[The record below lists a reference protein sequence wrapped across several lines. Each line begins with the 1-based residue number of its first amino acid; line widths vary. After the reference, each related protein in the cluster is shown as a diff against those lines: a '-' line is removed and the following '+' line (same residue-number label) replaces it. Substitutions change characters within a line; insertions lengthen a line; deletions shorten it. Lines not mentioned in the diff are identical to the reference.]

1 MMFLTDGTW
10 LKLPK
15 YDSLYRYIDDC
26 ITKEEALSILR
37 KGKRYQEERE
47 KYVKKKGFPA
57 YTTEVGW
64 LGYEDDK
71 IRALS
76 KKYLEDGFTMFKM
89 KVRLFFT
96 YFYCISSRDFV
107 LATFW

>member
-1 MMFLTDGTW
+1 M
-10 LKLPK
+10 
-15 YDSLYRYIDDC
+15 
-26 ITKEEALSILR
+26 R

-71 IRALS
+71 IRTLS

-89 KVRLFFT
+89 KVRLHT
-96 YFYCISSRDFV
+96 FY
-107 LATFW
+107 TFPLHFIT